1 MCSQITPLVR
11 TTQRS
16 HLTAF
21 LAFVLLMA
29 FSSNADAA
37 PSSPAPR
44 PALVL
49 QLGNPFSGRAWSF
62 AAHAPLLAIGIS
74 TGVQLWDTR
83 TWELRRTILIPRDDP
98 NQSPSAL
105 DLALSP
111 DGKLLAAATANAS
124 IEIWETASGAQR
136 RVIRHAPAVHLL
148 FTTDGK
154 EIIGSGPGNLVEGQ
168 GGQTTFWNVHTGK
181 RRLRLPTGGDFALSS
196 DGRRAAVVAYAST
209 ATASKAALWDAQ
221 TGRNIGTLAD
231 GSGVFGPLDFSPNGR
246 QIVTVGEDPKWV
258 PPSGGPFTE
267 ASYAHNLTLKI
278 WDVAA
283 RKRLHVL
290 PGQFNQLFGQ
300 GLRWSSDG
308 KHIISTGRTILIYSP
323 AGRRE
328 RLITDMG
335 AALPS
340 ADANTLIAP
349 GDSGVT
355 SLDLRTGVRRT
366 YRHDFLGAAN
376 VDSAAYARDG
386 SLLATGEGN
395 SARLWSG
402 DAGTAGRLLPFEY
415 LSKLFFLP
423 DSRSL
428 VTAGLQ
434 RIQVWDTPTGTIR
447 HTFTNGLPEKV
458 DTMSPDFARVM
469 DGINLLLSPDGKTLL
484 RKPGDALTRNAEARD
499 AATGQMQA
507 TLQGMEQ
514 PLYTAIVSSDGTLLA
529 NQNGNGVG
537 QAPPDP
543 PRITVWDLHRG
554 QRRYDF
560 PVASPLPGPYA
571 FSSDSKTL
579 AVADNAEEWKN
590 DRPTGVHSRIILH
603 DMADGQPRLTIDV
616 GQYQNG
622 VRALLFS
629 PDNRLLAVSYAGQ
642 IKCYETAMGKLIG
655 TLALPQENLLAL
667 AFSPDAARL
676 VTEGEN
682 FGGAGENLMRVW
694 RVRDDR
700 LLATLVGL
708 VVNGHVTPDWLAF
721 TPDGYHASSPS
732 ARRAIRFRM
741 GDHLLSADSYPALD
755 RPDLLRKAIQD
766 K

>member
-154 EIIGSGPGNLVEGQ
+154 EIVGSGPGNFVEGQ

-349 GDSGVT
+349 GDSGVN
-355 SLDLRTGVRRT
+355 SLAEQRPRP
-366 YRHDFLGAAN
+366 ACS
-376 VDSAAYARDG
+376 SA
-386 SLLATGEGN
+386 
-395 SARLWSG
+395 
-402 DAGTAGRLLPFEY
+402 
-415 LSKLFFLP
+415 
-423 DSRSL
+423 
-428 VTAGLQ
+428 V
-434 RIQVWDTPTGTIR
+434 
-447 HTFTNGLPEKV
+447 
-458 DTMSPDFARVM
+458 
-469 DGINLLLSPDGKTLL
+469 
-484 RKPGDALTRNAEARD
+484 
-499 AATGQMQA
+499 
-507 TLQGMEQ
+507 
-514 PLYTAIVSSDGTLLA
+514 
-529 NQNGNGVG
+529 
-537 QAPPDP
+537 
-543 PRITVWDLHRG
+543 
-554 QRRYDF
+554 
-560 PVASPLPGPYA
+560 
-571 FSSDSKTL
+571 
-579 AVADNAEEWKN
+579 
-590 DRPTGVHSRIILH
+590 
-603 DMADGQPRLTIDV
+603 
-616 GQYQNG
+616 
-622 VRALLFS
+622 
-629 PDNRLLAVSYAGQ
+629 
-642 IKCYETAMGKLIG
+642 
-655 TLALPQENLLAL
+655 
-667 AFSPDAARL
+667 
-676 VTEGEN
+676 
-682 FGGAGENLMRVW
+682 
-694 RVRDDR
+694 
-700 LLATLVGL
+700 
-708 VVNGHVTPDWLAF
+708 
-721 TPDGYHASSPS
+721 
-732 ARRAIRFRM
+732 
-741 GDHLLSADSYPALD
+741 
-755 RPDLLRKAIQD
+755 
-766 K
+766 